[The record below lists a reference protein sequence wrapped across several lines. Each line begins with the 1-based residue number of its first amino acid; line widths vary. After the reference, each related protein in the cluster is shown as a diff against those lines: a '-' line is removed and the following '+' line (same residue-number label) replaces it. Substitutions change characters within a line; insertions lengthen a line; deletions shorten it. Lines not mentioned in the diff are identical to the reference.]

1 MRENGGMPVIF
12 KCGNWGRIE
21 WWGDLGRSPVW
32 KWVLLMSMGMG
43 GRETEAGWEEVVL
56 GGA

>member
-1 MRENGGMPVIF
+1 MPVIF

-32 KWVLLMSMGMG
+32 KWVLLMSMGIG